1 MSSEKRIST
10 VFFDF
15 GDTLVEGRPTYLR
28 RVTNLLAEFGFEREY
43 SDVVHAFTMADYLV
57 YVDISS
63 GRLDGED
70 RFLLRFLDHFA
81 QCLDIDIDW
90 PMTLPEITKKFE
102 QEVYERVLSEG
113 AVETLEALKEKGC
126 RLGIISN
133 NDGSCRQKCE
143 QIGIAKYFEIII
155 DSTVEGVGKPSP
167 KIFELALKRMRI
179 SAQEAAHVGDMYGAD
194 IMGARDVGLE
204 PVWYNRRRLEPLADY
219 QPDHEV
225 ERLLQIPEIL

>member
-1 MSSEKRIST
+1 
-10 VFFDF
+10 
-15 GDTLVEGRPTYLR
+15 
-28 RVTNLLAEFGFEREY
+28 
-43 SDVVHAFTMADYLV
+43 
-57 YVDISS
+57 
-63 GRLDGED
+63 
-70 RFLLRFLDHFA
+70 
-81 QCLDIDIDW
+81 
-90 PMTLPEITKKFE
+90 MTLPEITKKFE

-219 QPDHEV
+219 RPDHEV